1 MTTKNKAAPG
11 ANRAASNTDDHGG
24 DCNPPH
30 PSRYRQK
37 LNRRALADVSER
49 PLATALL
56 TAPQSRGAA

>member
-37 LNRRALADVSER
+37 LNRLISVDQSGVLET
-49 PLATALL
+49 LALL
-56 TAPQSRGAA
+56 SAPFIREAA